1 MRASPKPAGSF
12 FLFLHRELT
21 NRLTLCKHIL
31 LNISVPFSHIVA
43 HLDACSNNARAIA
56 EHKKFLEGKE
66 FGQKS
71 GAPEKMSKIVSN
83 EFAAKWIQT
92 AEQILHAK
100 NSKPRGSLP
109 LPLPTKSSTGLVQA
123 TAARKF
129 APPKKIF
136 VMKRF
141 QNIQGKMTRADMF
154 RDAAPASTTTAATET
169 DAAATQ

>member
-1 MRASPKPAGSF
+1 M
-12 FLFLHRELT
+12 
-21 NRLTLCKHIL
+21 HIH
-31 LNISVPFSHIVA
+31 VSHIAVP
-43 HLDACSNNARAIA
+43 LYNCSNNERAIA
-56 EHKKFLEGKE
+56 AHKKFLEGKE

-71 GAPEKMSKIVSN
+71 GAPEKMSSIVSN

-109 LPLPTKSSTGLVQA
+109 LPTKSSTGQVQA

-141 QNIQGKMTRADMF
+141 QNIAGKMTRADMF
-154 RDAAPASTTTAATET
+154 RDAAPATTTAAAEA

>member
-1 MRASPKPAGSF
+1 MPA
-12 FLFLHRELT
+12 LFL
-21 NRLTLCKHIL
+21 K
-31 LNISVPFSHIVA
+31 F
-43 HLDACSNNARAIA
+43 CSNNARAIA
-56 EHKKFLEGKE
+56 AHKKFLEGKE

-71 GAPEKMSKIVSN
+71 GAPEKMSTIVSN

-109 LPLPTKSSTGLVQA
+109 LPLPTKSLTGLVQA

-129 APPKKIF
+129 APPKKVF

-154 RDAAPASTTTAATET
+154 RDAAPSSATTAAVTAEA
-169 DAAATQ
+169 DASATQ